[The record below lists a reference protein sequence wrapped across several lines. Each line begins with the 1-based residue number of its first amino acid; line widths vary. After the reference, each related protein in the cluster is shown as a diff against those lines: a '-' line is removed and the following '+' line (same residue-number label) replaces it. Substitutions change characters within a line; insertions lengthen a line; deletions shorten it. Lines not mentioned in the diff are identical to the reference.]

1 MPDFTLE
8 PDEIEPERSS
18 RPVRLV
24 TTGLAP
30 TAEVPV
36 HGRKGYDAVPCYL
49 PCSLCS
55 ALVLCG
61 ATGAGQWLALDT
73 GKPTYAV
80 PWTPGTAQ
88 PRLHASRADPVHA
101 CARGA

>member
-1 MPDFTLE
+1 VPDFTLE

-30 TAEVPV
+30 TAAVPGG
-36 HGRKGYDAVPCYL
+36 GRKLATEPRYV

-61 ATGAGQWLALDT
+61 TTGLGTWLALDT

-80 PWTPGTAQ
+80 TWTPGTAQ

-101 CARGA
+101 CARMA